1 MGKVLLILV
10 SIMLFFK
17 PSTASEMTVYDWRC
31 HECATNLKDHHLK
44 FPLPDADDKQVR
56 YEIEYRTLQ
65 EKNKVILLV
74 AMSVTTVFFML
85 LTLYFIYRVK
95 NYTPS
100 DIVHG
105 TGLVLVIQAILF
117 VVVFSPTSEQ
127 LTASIGALGAIAG
140 YLFGKVASTTPGKS
154 DNQEAVGAKH
164 KV

>member
-10 SIMLFFK
+10 SIMLSFNPSVNAAEKGK
-17 PSTASEMTVYDWRC
+17 PEVSPEVDNILK
-31 HECATNLKDHHLK
+31 NLQMKA
-44 FPLPDADDKQVR
+44 PMPSADDKQFR

-65 EKNKVILLV
+65 ERSKVILLMAIAV
-74 AMSVTTVFFML
+74 SAVFFML

-117 VVVFSPTSEQ
+117 VVVYSPTSEQ

-140 YLFGKVASTTPGKS
+140 YLFGKVASTTPGKRDS
-154 DNQEAVGAKH
+154 QEASDAKQ
-164 KV
+164 KK

>member
-1 MGKVLLILV
+1 MWKVLLILV
-10 SIMLFFK
+10 SIMLSLNPIVNAAEKGK
-17 PSTASEMTVYDWRC
+17 PDGSQEVDSI
-31 HECATNLKDHHLK
+31 LKDLQLK
-44 FPLPDADDKQVR
+44 DGIPATDDKQFR

-65 EKNKVILLV
+65 EKHKVILLV
-74 AMSVTTVFFML
+74 TIAVTGLSFLL

-117 VVVFSPTSEQ
+117 VVVYSPTSEQ

-140 YLFGKVASTTPGKS
+140 YLFGKVASTTPGKN
-154 DNQEAVGAKH
+154 DNQETTDLKPT
-164 KV
+164 K